1 MSYRIV
7 ISKRAKSELA
17 NVQQRDRIRLEQA
30 LYLLSQNPTP
40 PNSKKLIG
48 LEARRVRVGDYRIVY
63 EIIQEQLVV
72 YVIHVGHRSDVYREL

>member
-7 ISKRAKSELA
+7 ISKRAKSDLA
-17 NVQQRDRIRLEQA
+17 NVQQRDRIRIEQS
-30 LYLLSQNPTP
+30 LYLLSQNPIP
-40 PNSKKLIG
+40 PKSKKLTG

-72 YVIHVGHRSDVYREL
+72 YVIRVGHRSDVYREL